1 MTNVLQ
7 GSRLCLYR
15 DCGLAFR
22 LAPWRAATRDVR
34 EFVWG
39 RPGQVPMVRAGVFDV
54 FAKVPGYASCMH
66 YDSYGS
72 EQSRTG
78 RATHPR
84 GRGAGADPRWS
95 AARAAVEQQSRAAAA
110 PDHAARGKRYEYDGT
125 TYLRYEPAVH
135 RSMPASH
142 SALTSSPMAHKRH
155 HPSGQSLRRGSAAP
169 YPCARAHR
177 RRCGQTP
184 ACPECPT
191 LEWSRLAHRTCNTS
205 SPAG

>member
-54 FAKVPGYASCMH
+54 FAKVPGYASCMY
-66 YDSYGS
+66 YDSYES
-72 EQSRTG
+72 EHARR

-84 GRGAGADPRWS
+84 GGRGGS
-95 AARAAVEQQSRAAAA
+95 ALVRGPSSRRAAVESSSRTRPCSAWKTL
-110 PDHAARGKRYEYDGT
+110 RVRRYDLS
-125 TYLRYEPAVH
+125 LRYEPAVH

-142 SALTSSPMAHKRH
+142 SALTSSPMAHTRH

-169 YPCARAHR
+169 YPCARAHP
-177 RRCGQTP
+177 RRCGRTP
-184 ACPECPT
+184 ACPECPA
-191 LEWSRLAHRTCNTS
+191 LEWSRPAHRTCSTS